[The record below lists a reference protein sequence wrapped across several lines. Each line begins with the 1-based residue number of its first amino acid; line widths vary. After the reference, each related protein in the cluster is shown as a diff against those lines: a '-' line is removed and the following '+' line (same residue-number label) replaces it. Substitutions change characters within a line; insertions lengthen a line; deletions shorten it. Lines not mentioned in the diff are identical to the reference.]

1 MHNKALQKSKGYRQ
15 TDTIGST
22 HHTFPICCG
31 LVHKAC
37 KIASRS
43 FSSAY
48 LQDTE
53 ICVVGQTNCL
63 CRSAAAPT
71 TLQIHMLVQVS
82 LADTFS
88 ESLTCLK
95 FLVFTVESL
104 CHPGRIR
111 HQQNPLSENC

>member
-1 MHNKALQKSKGYRQ
+1 MYFFQERGNFNSAKIMHNKDLQKSKGYRQ

-31 LVHKAC
+31 LVYKAC

-53 ICVVGQTNCL
+53 NCVVGQTNCL
-63 CRSAAAPT
+63 CRSAATPT
-71 TLQIHMLVQVS
+71 TFQIHMLVQVS
-82 LADTFS
+82 LAYACS
-88 ESLTCLK
+88 
-95 FLVFTVESL
+95 
-104 CHPGRIR
+104 
-111 HQQNPLSENC
+111 QNHLPA